1 VNVPERDHARRR
13 GYWLIAV
20 VVLVETAS
28 QILLKAGA
36 LPGGDAAHTA
46 LIAAGIALL
55 ALNFYFWPRAL
66 TLLPLSIAA
75 PLTNLSVV
83 TVPLAALVLLDETV
97 TWRHWLGIGLIL
109 GGAIL
114 IPREEEQRGEAGK

>member
-1 VNVPERDHARRR
+1 VNPVERDPGRRR
-13 GYWLIAV
+13 GYLLIAI

-83 TVPLAALVLLDETV
+83 TVPLAAMLLLSESITP
-97 TWRHWLGIGLIL
+97 RHWVGIALIL
-109 GGAIL
+109 AGAL
-114 IPREEEQRGEAGK
+114 LVPREEGDRPG